1 MCAACVSAHGFGV
14 TKPRFPG
21 IPAFADGSEAVAHV
35 ETGFI
40 STQEIVDKISEVRR
54 VDTIYT
60 KDFSELTG
68 TKAVIV
74 TA

>member
-1 MCAACVSAHGFGV
+1 V
-14 TKPRFPG
+14 
-21 IPAFADGSEAVAHV
+21 
-35 ETGFI
+35 
-40 STQEIVDKISEVRR
+40 STQEIVNVIAGLRR

-68 TKAVIV
+68 TRAVVI